1 MLPRVPIV
9 LLTALGAFLRFFDIG
24 HQGFWY
30 DESYT
35 VFLVKHG
42 PGTMLGLIPQLE
54 STPPL
59 YYLITWVWARVFGF
73 SPAALKSLSALF
85 GTLTIPVAYAAARK
99 LLASRRSALIL
110 TALVAC
116 NPLLIW
122 YSQETRAYELMVLT
136 CALTLWAFAYAL
148 EDPRPKFMALWAL
161 ACAVALVTHYYAVI
175 AVVPEAVWLLY
186 RHRRARALYGALAA
200 VAATG
205 FALLPLALTQNRT
218 GNNSWIAN
226 SSYLLRLRQV
236 PGLFLLGP
244 QTHLHTL
251 LELLAL
257 ATVALAC
264 VLVVREA
271 RGRERRGALLAGGLA
286 LAGFLIAAGPGYD
299 TFLGRNL
306 LPLLLPAAIFVA
318 AGLGAARRRL
328 LGLGATALL
337 CAIGVTAVIS
347 VDTTY
352 AFQRPNWAPVAAAFG
367 RWPAAGQSRR
377 DGRIIVVQY
386 NSGILPLDLYLP
398 DLHYAKQSTLRRIT
412 EIDVVAALPHSGLGG
427 FCWWGSECNL
437 IPSRLDR
444 HYATP
449 GFHVVARRHVHDF
462 GILELRAN
470 RPTTVRLSQVAVPVK
485 RRATNGKLYVPT
497 HAQLHDA
504 MLVQQA

>member
-1 MLPRVPIV
+1 MLPRVPVV
-9 LLTALGAFLRFFDIG
+9 LLTALGAFLRFFYIG

-42 PGTMLGLIPQLE
+42 SGTMLGLIPQLE

-59 YYLITWVWARVFGF
+59 YYLITWAWARIFGF

-85 GTLTIPVAYAAARK
+85 GTLTIPVAYAATRK
-99 LLASRRSALIL
+99 LLESRRAALIL

-148 EDPRPKFMALWAL
+148 EDPRPKLMALWAL

-186 RHRRARALYGALAA
+186 RHRRARAVYGALAA

-257 ATVALAC
+257 ATVALAS

-271 RGRERRGALLAGGLA
+271 RGRERRGAFLAGGLA
-286 LAGFLIAAGPGYD
+286 LAGFLIAAGPGYN

-306 LPLLLPAAIFVA
+306 LPLLLPAAIFLA

-337 CAIGVTAVIS
+337 CAIGVTAVLS

-352 AFQRPNWAPVAAAFG
+352 AFQRPNWALVAAAFG

-386 NSGILPLDLYLP
+386 NPGILPLDLYLP
-398 DLHYAKQSTLRRIT
+398 DLRYAKQSTLRRIT

-437 IPSRLDR
+437 VPSRLDR
-444 HYATP
+444 HYKTP
-449 GFHVVARRHVHDF
+449 GFHVVARRRVHNF
-462 GILELRAN
+462 GILELRAR
-470 RPTTVRLSQVAVPVK
+470 RPMTVRLRQVAVPVR
-485 RRATNGKLYVPT
+485 RRAADGRLYVPT

>member
-1 MLPRVPIV
+1 M
-9 LLTALGAFLRFFDIG
+9 LLTALGAFLRFFYIG

-35 VFLVKHG
+35 VFLVEHG
-42 PGTMLGLIPQLE
+42 PGTMLRLIPQLE

-59 YYLITWVWARVFGF
+59 YYLIAWVWARIFGF
-73 SPAALKSLSALF
+73 GPAALKSLSALF
-85 GTLTIPVAYAAARK
+85 GTLTIPVAYAATRK
-99 LLASRRSALIL
+99 LLASRRAALIL
-110 TALVAC
+110 TALAAC

-161 ACAVALVTHYYAVI
+161 ASAVALATHYYAVI

-186 RHRRARALYGALAA
+186 RHRRARAVYGALAA
-200 VAATG
+200 VAAAG

-218 GNNSWIAN
+218 KNNSWIAN

-251 LELLAL
+251 LEVLGV
-257 ATVALAC
+257 ATVAVAA
-264 VLVVREA
+264 VLVVREVH
-271 RGRERRGALLAGGLA
+271 GRDRRGALLAGGLA
-286 LAGFLIAAGPGYD
+286 LAGFLIAAGPGYG

-306 LPLLLPAAIFVA
+306 LPLWLPAAIFVA
-318 AGLGAARRRL
+318 AGLGAGRRRL
-328 LGLGATALL
+328 LGVGATVLL

-347 VDTTY
+347 VDTTT
-352 AFQRPNWAPVAAAFG
+352 AFQRPNWAPVARAFG
-367 RWPAAGQSRR
+367 PWPAAGQSRR

-386 NSGILPLDLYLP
+386 NAGILPLDLYLP
-398 DLHYAKQSTLRRIT
+398 DLRYAKSAKLRRIT
-412 EIDVVAALPHSGLGG
+412 EIDVVAALPHNGLGG

-444 HYATP
+444 HYTTP
-449 GFHVVARRHVHDF
+449 GFHVVARHYVHDF
-462 GILELRAN
+462 GILVLRAD
-470 RPTTVRLSQVAVPVK
+470 RPLTVRLSQVAVPVT
-485 RRATNGKLYVPT
+485 RRAPDGRLYVPT